1 MTDTM
6 TNFRHIH
13 IASEAAYKAA
23 HEAEY
28 EFSEDVHNQTY
39 EAAHKAAKEAVLAVL
54 SASPTD
60 EDVHSEA
67 VYQAAKRAYRKAVD
81 VNAIR

>member
-13 IASEAAYKAA
+13 LASEAAYKAA
-23 HEAEY
+23 HD